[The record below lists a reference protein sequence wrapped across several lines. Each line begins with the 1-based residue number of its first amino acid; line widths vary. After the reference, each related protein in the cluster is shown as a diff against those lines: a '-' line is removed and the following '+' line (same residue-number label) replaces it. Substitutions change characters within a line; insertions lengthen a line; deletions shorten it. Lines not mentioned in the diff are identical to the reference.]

1 MLPQTFRIP
10 GRRHNYVDLNDVF
23 EMYELSGRFRD
34 WVRRVVRPLLSTAVI
49 EYDKP
54 GADPR
59 EKNYAIAEANAVA
72 LIATLPEEKRAAV
85 HPRQISV
92 QVPAAP
98 QPAPVS
104 PSAVRRNHIKV
115 RIPLH
120 GMSHNQMYEPTS
132 FGARRPLRKTAEY
145 NEWIEVFKSHVPGRP
160 RWLKRNGLIHV
171 DVKFGHVYS
180 YDTENLMKS
189 AIDTLITKTWGIDD
203 KAVRSGSFAS
213 ELVGSKREGFIEIDV
228 YQ

>member
-49 EYDKP
+49 EYDKA

-85 HPRQISV
+85 RPRPAPV
-92 QVPAAP
+92 QAPGAP
-98 QPAPVS
+98 QPAH
-104 PSAVRRNHIKV
+104 RNHIKV
-115 RIPLH
+115 RVPLH

-213 ELVGSKREGFIEIDV
+213 ELVGSKRECFIEIDV

>member
-49 EYDKP
+49 EYDKA

-85 HPRQISV
+85 RPRPAPV
-92 QVPAAP
+92 QAQPSAP
-98 QPAPVS
+98 QPAH
-104 PSAVRRNHIKV
+104 RNHIKV
-115 RIPLH
+115 RVPLH

-145 NEWIEVFKSHVPGRP
+145 NEWIEVFKSHAPGRP

-213 ELVGSKREGFIEIDV
+213 ELVSSKREGFIEIDV

>member
-72 LIATLPEEKRAAV
+72 LIATLPEEKRVAV
-85 HPRQISV
+85 RPRPAPV
-92 QVPAAP
+92 QVPPSAAP
-98 QPAPVS
+98 QPA
-104 PSAVRRNHIKV
+104 RRNHIKV
-115 RIPLH
+115 RVPLH

-132 FGARRPLRKTAEY
+132 FGARRPLRKTSEY

>member
-49 EYDKP
+49 EYDKV

-85 HPRQISV
+85 RPRPAPV
-92 QVPAAP
+92 QVPPSAAP
-98 QPAPVS
+98 QPAH
-104 PSAVRRNHIKV
+104 RNHIKV

-132 FGARRPLRKTAEY
+132 FGARRPLRKTSEY

>member
-23 EMYELSGRFRD
+23 EMYALTGRFRD

-49 EYDKP
+49 EYDKA

-72 LIATLPEEKRAAV
+72 LIATLPEEKRQAV
-85 HPRQISV
+85 RQAI
-92 QVPAAP
+92 PAAP
-98 QPAPVS
+98 VVASPAPAPAARRES
-104 PSAVRRNHIKV
+104 RNHIKIRV
-115 RIPLH
+115 PLH
-120 GMSHNQMYEPTS
+120 GMSHNAMYEATS
-132 FGARRPLRKTAEY
+132 FGANRPLRRTAEY
-145 NEWIEVFKSHVPGRP
+145 NEWREVFESFIPGRP
-160 RWLKRNGLIHV
+160 RWLDRKRPCHV
-171 DVKFGHVYS
+171 DIKFGHTKT

-189 AIDTLITKTWGIDD
+189 AIDTLFKVWRSSDNS
-203 KAVRSGSFAS
+203 VRSGSFTGQV
-213 ELVGSKREGFIEIDV
+213 VGSKREGFIEIDV

>member
-49 EYDKP
+49 EYDKA

-85 HPRQISV
+85 RPRPAPV
-92 QVPAAP
+92 QAPPGAP
-98 QPAPVS
+98 QPAH
-104 PSAVRRNHIKV
+104 RNHIKV
-115 RIPLH
+115 RVPLH

-203 KAVRSGSFAS
+203 KAVRSGSFTS